1 MTDNEIYVIGAGGH
15 AKVVA
20 NSARAAGF
28 AVAALFD
35 DDESLWGRLML
46 GIPIHGPIS
55 RIREFPA
62 KPAIAAIGDNAN
74 RLAVVSAASLDWR
87 TVIDPAARVDHSAII
102 GIGTAIL
109 PGAVV
114 QIDSRIGNHV
124 VVNTSASIDHDC
136 AVGDFV
142 HLAPGVHLAGNVR
155 VGEGAFVGIG
165 ASVIPGIS
173 IGAGAVV
180 GAGAAVIRDVPDR
193 AVVVGVPAQVK
204 SFRSASP
211 FGK

>member
-1 MTDNEIYVIGAGGH
+1 MTDNEIYIIGAGGH

-28 AVAALFD
+28 AVAAMFD
-35 DDESLWGRLML
+35 DDENLWGRSLL

-74 RLAVVSAASLDWR
+74 RFAIVSAASLDWR
-87 TVIDPAARVDHSAII
+87 TVIDPAAHVDSSVVV

-114 QIDSRIGNHV
+114 QIDSRIGKHAI
-124 VVNTSASIDHDC
+124 VNTSASIDHDC
-136 AVGDFV
+136 AIGDYV

-155 VGEGAFVGIG
+155 VGEGAFIGIG
-165 ASVIPGIS
+165 AAVIPGIT

-180 GAGAAVIRDVPDR
+180 GAGAAVICDIPDR
-193 AVVVGVPAQVK
+193 AVVVGVPARVK
-204 SFRSASP
+204 SFRAAFP